1 MQITL
6 EVPEQYL
13 LDSSPVELG
22 RRIKLYAALLMF
34 HSGEMSAGAAA
45 EFAGVDRLTF
55 SAECQR
61 HGIPVIDYPAED
73 LRAEVEALR
82 RRAS

>member
-6 EVPEQYL
+6 DVPEQYL
-13 LDSSPVELG
+13 LDSSPAELS
-22 RRIKLYAALLMF
+22 RRIQLYAALLMF
-34 HSGEMSAGAAA
+34 QAGEMSAGAAA
-45 EFAGVDRLTF
+45 EFARVDRLSF
-55 SAECQR
+55 AAECQR

-73 LRAEVEALR
+73 LRGEIESLR

>member
-13 LDSSPVELG
+13 LDSSPAELG

-55 SAECQR
+55 AAECQR

-73 LRAEVEALR
+73 LRAEVESLR

>member
-6 EVPEQYL
+6 DVPEQYFV
-13 LDSSPVELG
+13 DSSPSDFG

-34 HSGEMSAGAAA
+34 RAGEMSAGAAT

-55 SAECQR
+55 AAECQR
-61 HGIPVIDYPAED
+61 QRIPLVDYPAEE
-73 LRAEVEALR
+73 LAAEVEALR
-82 RRAS
+82 KRAS

>member
-13 LDSSPVELG
+13 LDSSPAELG

-34 HSGEMSAGAAA
+34 HSGEVSVGAAA
-45 EFAGVDRLTF
+45 AFAGVDWLAF
-55 SAECQR
+55 AAECQR
-61 HGIPVIDYPAED
+61 HGIPVIDYPAEE
-73 LRAEVEALR
+73 LRAEVEVLR